1 MNIDT
6 EGWPTTRRH
15 FRSLSE
21 AFPDERAYAV
31 EIPEPRGV
39 FRKIGGAALVLMV
52 VALVAG
58 VVA

>member
-6 EGWPTTRRH
+6 EGWPTTRRYA
-15 FRSLSE
+15 RTLWE
-21 AFPDERAYAV
+21 AFEDERSCAI

-39 FRKIGGAALVLMV
+39 FRKVGGAALVLMV